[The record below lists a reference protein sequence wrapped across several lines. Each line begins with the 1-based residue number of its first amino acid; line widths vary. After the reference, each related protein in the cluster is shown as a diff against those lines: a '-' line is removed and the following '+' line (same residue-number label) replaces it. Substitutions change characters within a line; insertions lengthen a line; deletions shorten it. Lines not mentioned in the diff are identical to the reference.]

1 MSFQIPGLS
10 QAMLDN
16 LGNLGFN
23 EPTPVQ
29 QQALPPV
36 LAGQDVIAMAR
47 TGSGKTAA
55 FGIGLVEKLNV
66 RHFTV
71 QGLVLCPTRELAD
84 QVARAIRELARSR
97 HNVKV
102 LTLCGGTPIGPQ
114 IGSLSHGAHIVVGT
128 PGRVK
133 DHLDKG
139 TLTLDRLRTLVLD
152 EADRM
157 LDMGFEE
164 AVNAIVDRCPRQ
176 RQTLLFSATWPAHVR
191 RLSER
196 YQQDPVSVTVEPEP
210 QSSAPAIRELF
221 YEVPEGQEQRALA
234 GLLSK
239 QQPSACLVFCATRQ
253 QCDDLVSLL
262 SQQGFMAAALHGDM
276 DQKDRDQVLILFAN
290 QSCPI
295 LVATDVAA
303 RGLDIDDL
311 PLVVNMEPARSP
323 ETHTHRIGRTGRAGN
338 DGLAVTFFSPS
349 RAHKIT
355 RLEQAQGR
363 EIEPVDSG
371 DLMAVSVV
379 PRRPAHV
386 TLCIAGGRK
395 EKVRPGDILGALT
408 GEAGLPGNVV
418 GKITIQDYQS
428 FVAVDAEA
436 ADKALKRL
444 EKGKIKGRRFRV
456 RALRPGL

>member
-16 LGNLGFN
+16 LGNLGFSQ
-23 EPTPVQ
+23 PTPVQ
-29 QQALPPV
+29 QQALPVV

-55 FGIGLVEKLNV
+55 FGIGLVERLDV
-66 RHFTV
+66 RRFSV

-164 AVNAIVDRCPRQ
+164 AVNAIVDRCPER
-176 RQTLLFSATWPAHVR
+176 RQTLLFSATWPDHVR

-196 YQQDPVSVTVEPEP
+196 YQRDPVSVTVEERAEAA
-210 QSSAPAIRELF
+210 APAIRETF
-221 YEVPEGQEQRALA
+221 YEVAEGQEQEALA
-234 GLLSK
+234 GLLST
-239 QQPSACLVFCATRQ
+239 QRPPSCLVFCATRQ
-253 QCDDLVSLL
+253 QCDDVVLYLTR
-262 SQQGFMAAALHGDM
+262 QGFTAAALHGDM
-276 DQKDRDQVLILFAN
+276 DQKDRDQVLILFAS

-338 DGLAVTFFSPS
+338 EGLAVTFFSPS
-349 RAHKIT
+349 RAHKIA
-355 RLEQAQGR
+355 RLEQARGY
-363 EIEPVDSG
+363 EIEPLDG
-371 DLMAVSVV
+371 GALLSVK
-379 PRRPAHV
+379 PTPWRPARV

-408 GEAGLPGNVV
+408 GEAGLPGDVV
-418 GKITIQDYQS
+418 GKIAIQDYQS
-428 FVAVDAEA
+428 FVAVDSAVA
-436 ADKALKRL
+436 GKALRRL
-444 EKGKIKGRRFRV
+444 EEGRIKGRRFRV
-456 RALRPGL
+456 RAVSPGL